1 MIEFLR
7 EKQKQFI
14 ERFGEAM
21 DRANLKWL
29 QEQHEPVLRYLLQRW
44 HLTPEF
50 QALGLDKRITEPVHE
65 IGVGVNR
72 FGAILRVEYQFFEEP
87 EVQQVERALK
97 RLNNLLS
104 ERDFGLQDTGQERR
118 YLGLIGI
125 QNDRLSL
132 TIDAGRTI
140 EAPFKLFG

>member
-1 MIEFLR
+1 MSMKDFLK
-7 EKQKQFI
+7 EKKKQFS
-14 ERFGEAM
+14 EAM
-21 DRANLKWL
+21 DRADLKWL
-29 QEQHEPVLRYLLQRW
+29 QEQHEPVLRYLLQRF
-44 HLTPEF
+44 HLTTEF
-50 QALGLDKRITEPVHE
+50 QALELDKNIMEPVHE
-65 IGVGVNR
+65 IEAGVTR
-72 FGAILRVEYQFFEEP
+72 LGAYLMVGYQFFEEP

-104 ERDFGLQDTGQERR
+104 ERDFGLQDTGQKRK
-118 YLGLIGI
+118 YIGLIGI

>member
-1 MIEFLR
+1 MKEFLK
-7 EKQKQFI
+7 EKKKQFS
-14 ERFGEAM
+14 EAM

-65 IGVGVNR
+65 IGAGVTR
-72 FGAILRVEYQFFEEP
+72 FGAFLRVDYQFLEEP

-97 RLNNLLS
+97 KFNNLLS
-104 ERDFGLQDTGQERR
+104 ERDFGLHPTGQKRIYR
-118 YLGLIGI
+118 VRIFI
-125 QNDRLSL
+125 QNDKLSL
-132 TIDAGRTI
+132 TIDAGRPI
-140 EAPFKLFG
+140 EAPFKVFG